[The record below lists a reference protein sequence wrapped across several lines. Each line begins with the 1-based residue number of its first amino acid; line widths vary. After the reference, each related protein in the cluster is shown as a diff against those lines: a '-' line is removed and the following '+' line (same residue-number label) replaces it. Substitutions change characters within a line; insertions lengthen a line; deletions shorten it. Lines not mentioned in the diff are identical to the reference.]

1 MLFFS
6 KKYNARH
13 LQFQHYSFK
22 VIWNGTTNQ
31 KVYVSFLRTTTWCPS
46 STSDAS
52 KGPNDLEASFFLTL
66 DDALVSQEHTVLFF
80 ENHLCFFLLF
90 AKFGLKTNALLLEKM
105 WMEMFYTW
113 FYIYSKQFSL
123 YHLVMW
129 FCKTYILTILYN
141 SVSVQILNWKSIFVF
156 QFRFWTET
164 TTFSS
169 DSELKIY
176 FWVSVQ
182 ILNWNYYLSSS
193 DS

>member
-1 MLFFS
+1 MSIQHIRCIQGTKWSGGIIFFDFGWCIGES
-6 KKYNARH
+6 GAHSAILWK
-13 LQFQHYSFK
+13 SFM
-22 VIWNGTTNQ
+22 
-31 KVYVSFLRTTTWCPS
+31 
-46 STSDAS
+46 
-52 KGPNDLEASFFLTL
+52 
-66 DDALVSQEHTVLFF
+66 
-80 ENHLCFFLLF
+80 FFLLF